1 MSRLRIMYLHTIFL
15 YEKVMLRSL
24 LGGGVWRLHSPL
36 PSKLPPHAGVC
47 PLCDWRC
54 GHHYSK
60 LEGPYLKSSTGVL
73 CHVKLKVQAGKVLW
87 AGTWSSHSNMKPT
100 LKRYRRK
107 PSNKKHAKFLCKAVS
122 TYSARR
128 VGKVS
133 THRARRLKKE
143 ERRFHD
149 HEIRVYIYVS
159 SGSVAQSGCS
169 TIARM
174 ALHHHTV
181 RVLHHHTLWHHQYAP
196 PIAWSS
202 ISLSGCSIIAHSGC
216 SNIAKLRMLQHTCS
230 QAALGSPLVL
240 YLYIVIY
247 LLCTD
252 VS

>member
-1 MSRLRIMYLHTIFL
+1 
-15 YEKVMLRSL
+15 
-24 LGGGVWRLHSPL
+24 
-36 PSKLPPHAGVC
+36 
-47 PLCDWRC
+47 
-54 GHHYSK
+54 
-60 LEGPYLKSSTGVL
+60 
-73 CHVKLKVQAGKVLW
+73 
-87 AGTWSSHSNMKPT
+87 MKPT

-169 TIARM
+169 TIALR

-181 RVLHHHTLWHHQYAP
+181 RVLHHRTLWHP
-196 PIAWSS
+196 
-202 ISLSGCSIIAHSGC
+202 SGCSTNSLLLHLTIRVLHHHTLRVLHHRTPQNAPTSLQSGC
-216 SNIAKLRMLQHTCS
+216 SRISFGPISIYCNLFIMYRCIIMCVKLT
-230 QAALGSPLVL
+230 VL
-240 YLYIVIY
+240 IYLYIW
-247 LLCTD
+247 
-252 VS
+252 